1 MYKNVADLAAL
12 SMTTYIIATIATI
25 LSLLLAWFIANNIAF
40 EGGLDPQD
48 HKKRTKWFWAIG
60 ILLPILFFSFCFFYF
75 RPDVLLAFR
84 PRYETTI
91 GISTGVSFAAYIV
104 IGRVLKMLSQNRK
117 FGTVG
122 FPF

>member
-12 SMTTYIIATIATI
+12 SMTTYSIAAIATVV
-25 LSLLLAWFIANNIAF
+25 SLLLAWFIANNIAF
-40 EGGLDPQD
+40 EGGLNPQD
-48 HKKRTKWFWAIG
+48 PKKRTRWFWVIG
-60 ILLPILFFSFCFFYF
+60 ITLPILFFCFCFFYF

-91 GISTGVSFAAYIV
+91 GISTGGIFAAYVI
-104 IGRVLKMLSQNRK
+104 IGRIVKAFSQNRK

>member
-1 MYKNVADLAAL
+1 MVLGYR
-12 SMTTYIIATIATI
+12 YHATDSVF
-25 LSLLLAWFIANNIAF
+25 LFLL
-40 EGGLDPQD
+40 
-48 HKKRTKWFWAIG
+48 
-60 ILLPILFFSFCFFYF
+60 FYF

-91 GISTGVSFAAYIV
+91 GITTGVSFAAYIV